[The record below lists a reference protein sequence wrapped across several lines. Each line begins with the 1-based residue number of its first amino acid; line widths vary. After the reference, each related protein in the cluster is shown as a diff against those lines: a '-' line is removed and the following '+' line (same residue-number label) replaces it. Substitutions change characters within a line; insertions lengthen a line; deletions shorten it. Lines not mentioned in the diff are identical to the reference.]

1 MKTIILNWMPPANP
15 RWPSPAMS
23 VLKSYLLHQH
33 YEVSVQ
39 YWNLFFAELSHNFEF
54 GITKSS
60 ALDQNLLLW
69 FNYLAIYKKDQLAY
83 NKVRARLQTI
93 SPQYRNVSD
102 NFYDEHMN
110 FYAKKVSDLID
121 NIIQSYD
128 FSKIL
133 FWGFEA
139 NLYQWVASSIIA
151 EKI

>member
-1 MKTIILNWMPPANP
+1 MPPANP

-39 YWNLFFAELSHNFEF
+39 YWNLIFAELSHNFEF
-54 GITKSS
+54 GVTKSS

-110 FYAKKVSDLID
+110 FYAKKFQI
-121 NIIQSYD
+121 
-128 FSKIL
+128 
-133 FWGFEA
+133 
-139 NLYQWVASSIIA
+139 
-151 EKI
+151 